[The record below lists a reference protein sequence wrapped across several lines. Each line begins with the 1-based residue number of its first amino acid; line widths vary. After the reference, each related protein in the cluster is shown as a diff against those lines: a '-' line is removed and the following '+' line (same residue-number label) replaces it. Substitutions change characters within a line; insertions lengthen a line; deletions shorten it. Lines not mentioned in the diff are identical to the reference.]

1 MFEDFWQQYPRKV
14 AKKSAEKA
22 WKKLSDIEQTKA
34 LNAVSQHVKY
44 WKTKETEHEFIP
56 HPATWLNQARF
67 EDELVIEPPKAKP
80 AKVDKSWMFTNEGIE
95 AKAKELGILGNGYDS
110 YQTLKEKCIR
120 KLYIE

>member
-1 MFEDFWQQYPRKV
+1 MFEDFWKEYPRKV

-22 WKKLSDIEQTKA
+22 WNKLTDIEQTKA
-34 LNAVSQHVKY
+34 LNAITQHVKY

>member
-1 MFEDFWQQYPRKV
+1 VFEDFWKEYPRKV

-22 WKKLSDIEQTKA
+22 WNKLTDIEQTKA
-34 LNAVSQHVKY
+34 LNAITQHVKY